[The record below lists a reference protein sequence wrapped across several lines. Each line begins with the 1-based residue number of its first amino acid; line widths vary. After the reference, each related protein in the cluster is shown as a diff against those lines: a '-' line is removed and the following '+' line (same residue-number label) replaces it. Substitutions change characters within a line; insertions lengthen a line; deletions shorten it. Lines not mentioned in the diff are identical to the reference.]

1 MANKFADFAQALAG
15 GDSNQTLKGRL
26 IGGRLQ
32 NQGLKNTQLTNEI
45 GERKA
50 LFESLAGNK
59 DLTNS
64 IRSGEGFSAGKFNLG
79 KESRAAAGE
88 SRLVDGLA
96 ALVQSNPEIAKFVSA
111 GVSGPDARAFQRVQN
126 DDDLTLSNVGL
137 NKSQAGRVDNLKT
150 LDTNE
155 SIANVLKT
163 GAEADAASS
172 LSNSRLAD
180 EKQTDAETLGVP
192 AQLKALLDLTNQQTN
207 TSKSGE
213 KLNDAKAGVQN
224 QKLAS
229 MHALG
234 GVSQKDFNTA
244 IKDTI
249 KLIKGSGG
257 GAFGGGAKALQVT
270 LPDGRV
276 VSGDTL
282 SLEQLE
288 QVAQAHVSGR
298 LKLSLGSGGGGKL
311 KAALAKDG
319 GPSEQQSEQPESQQA
334 SQESFVDAIDEMRSR
349 NPNNPEVIN
358 QLLQRV
364 QSAKGKIPD
373 EEYNRLLRSL
383 QDLI

>member
-96 ALVQSNPEIAKFVSA
+96 ALAQSNPEIAKFVSA
-111 GVSGPDARAFQRVQN
+111 GVDGPGARAFQRVQN
-126 DDDLTLSNVGL
+126 DDDLTESNIGL
-137 NKSQAGRVDNLKT
+137 NLAQELFNDAGSGARDATRDRTINQT
-150 LDTNE
+150 GLDTNE
-155 SIANVLKT
+155 SVANVLNT
-163 GAEADAASS
+163 NAEAGASKSLAGRRDAQTKLIPDQGAANLKLTNAQTKKFESAKS
-172 LSNSRLAD
+172 KLDREIELLGGSEGQQKELNKNARVILANITR
-180 EKQTDAETLGVP
+180 ENPVVKTIPGKNGEP
-192 AQLKALLDLTNQQTN
+192 AKSVSFLDLTPDEQANFVAEQSIALTN
-207 TSKSGE
+207 R
-213 KLNDAKAGVQN
+213 
-224 QKLAS
+224 LAN
-229 MHALG
+229 A
-234 GVSQKDFNTA
+234 
-244 IKDTI
+244 
-249 KLIKGSGG
+249 
-257 GAFGGGAKALQVT
+257 
-270 LPDGRV
+270 
-276 VSGDTL
+276 
-282 SLEQLE
+282 
-288 QVAQAHVSGR
+288 
-298 LKLSLGSGGGGKL
+298 GGGKL
-311 KAALAKDG
+311 DKALAKDG
-319 GPSEQQSEQPESQQA
+319 GPSEQQSEQPVSPQA

-349 NPNNPEVIN
+349 NPNNPEVLT

>member
-15 GDSNQTLKGRL
+15 GDPNQTLKGQL

-50 LFESLAGNK
+50 LFESLAGNQ

-88 SRLVDGLA
+88 ASLVEGLA
-96 ALVQSNPEIAKFVSA
+96 ALTQSNPEIAKFVSA

-126 DDDLTLSNVGL
+126 DDDLTLSSVGL

-155 SIANVLKT
+155 SIANVLNI
-163 GAEADAASS
+163 GADTDAATS

-180 EKQTDAETLGVP
+180 EEQTDAETLLIEKQG
-192 AQLKALLDLTNQQTN
+192 AADLDLTKAQTKKFESAKN
-207 TSKSGE
+207 
-213 KLNDAKAGVQN
+213 KLDREIE
-224 QKLAS
+224 L
-229 MHALG
+229 LG
-234 GVSQKDFNTA
+234 GTEGQQKELNKNARVILANVTRENPV
-244 IKDTI
+244 IK
-249 KLIKGSGG
+249 
-257 GAFGGGAKALQVT
+257 T
-270 LPDGRV
+270 LPNGKTVTFLDLTP
-276 VSGDTL
+276 D
-282 SLEQLE
+282 EQANFVAE
-288 QVAQAHVSGR
+288 QSIALTNR
-298 LKLSLGSGGGGKL
+298 LANAGGGKL
-311 KAALAKDG
+311 NKALAKDG
-319 GPSEQQSEQPESQQA
+319 GPSEQSGEQSGEQQA
-334 SQESFVDAIDEMRSR
+334 SQESFVDAIDEMRGR
-349 NPNNPEVIN
+349 NPNNPEVLT